1 MNETDGKGTVSKVD
15 YFFDSPLNRLTVCGL
30 QKFLWRITLKA
41 LDSLRAAYDYIRL
54 ILDIGILT
62 FILYKAYELIVK
74 TNGMQ
79 IIRAAVIV
87 GLAYAASIFLHLE
100 TLQWILTVMG
110 PGLLIAFAIVFQPEM
125 RKLFLKLGQSRW
137 FAFGSR
143 SKHTYVDSVL
153 IAAEILSKQKRGM
166 LVVFERHTKMDDIL
180 NTGTKLNADLSSSLL
195 VTIFGMDT
203 PLHDG
208 ACFVLG
214 GKLLAAGCFL
224 PLSEQYDIKKTF
236 GTRHRAA
243 LGLSEVSDAV
253 VLVVSEET
261 GAISLAYDSKLH
273 YDLTMTELT
282 KILENLLEITPDA
295 YQVEDTIDEN
305 KAAV

>member
-1 MNETDGKGTVSKVD
+1 MKA
-15 YFFDSPLNRLTVCGL
+15 FDSLSA
-30 QKFLWRITLKA
+30 I
-41 LDSLRAAYDYIRL
+41 YDVIRPIIDL
-54 ILDIGILT
+54 GILT
-62 FILYKAYELIVK
+62 FILYKAYELIIK
-74 TNGMQ
+74 TNGIQ
-79 IIRAAVIV
+79 IIKAAVIV
-87 GLAYAASIFLHLE
+87 ALAYAAALLLKLD
-100 TLQWILTVMG
+100 TLRWILNVMG

-125 RKLFLKLGQSRW
+125 RKLFLKMGQTQW

-143 SKHTYVDSVL
+143 SRHTYVDSVL
-153 IAAEILSKQKRGM
+153 IAAEMLSKQRRGM
-166 LVVFERHTKMDDIL
+166 LVVFMRHTKMDDII

-208 ACFVLG
+208 ACFVQG
-214 GKLLAAGCFL
+214 GKLISAGCFL

-261 GAISLAYDSKLH
+261 GAVSLAYDSKLH

-282 KILENLLEITPDA
+282 KILENLLDITPDA
-295 YQVEDTIDEN
+295 YQLEDTIDEN
-305 KAAV
+305 KQAT